1 MVTVCAIS
9 LGLGL
14 WQLQRRAT
22 KQALIAAIA
31 ARATAAPVALPDP
44 SEWPR
49 LSPLDYEYR
58 HVALEGQFAHDKEV
72 LVFRPTGGGA
82 TRLKEPG
89 YDVLT
94 PVRTLSGAYVIVNR
108 GFVPQSLLDSVSL
121 VEPAGTGVIRI
132 TGLMRAPES
141 RNLFTPSDDL
151 ARGRAF
157 TRDPAAIATH
167 FGLEPA
173 APFSIDADASADPLG
188 WPRGGT
194 TELRI
199 PDNHLSY
206 ALTWFGLAAT
216 GAAVFCTYAWTQ
228 RHSPT

>member
-1 MVTVCAIS
+1 MTLCAIA

-14 WQLQRRAT
+14 WQLQRGAT

-31 ARATAAPVALPDP
+31 ARATAAPEALPDP

-49 LSPLDYEYR
+49 LRPLDYEYR
-58 HVALEGQFAHDKEV
+58 HVVLEGRFVPEMEV
-72 LVFRPTGGGA
+72 LVFRPSGGGA
-82 TRLKEPG
+82 TGPKEPG

-94 PVRTLSGAYVIVNR
+94 PLRTVSGAYIIVNR
-108 GFVPQSLLDSVSL
+108 GFIPQSLLDRVSRG
-121 VEPAGTGVIRI
+121 EPAGTGMARA

-141 RNLFTPSDDL
+141 RNLFTPPDDL

-173 APFSIDADASADPLG
+173 APFSIDADASADPRA

-199 PDNHLSY
+199 SDNHLSY

-216 GAAVFCTYAWTQ
+216 GAAVFCAYAWT
-228 RHSPT
+228 RNHAPT